1 MSAAEVIPERESEVA
16 LTGQRETAV
25 MIRNASK
32 GKELKKLAE
41 LTIKMGKAAKRQ
53 IRWRVAAGMPKRG
66 MVGNCNA
73 CADISRRWQ

>member
-1 MSAAEVIPERESEVA
+1 MIDCSDGLPMSAAEVIPERESEVA

-41 LTIKMGKAAKRQ
+41 LTIKMGKAAQ
-53 IRWRVAAGMPKRG
+53 AANSLE
-66 MVGNCNA
+66 VSSWNA
-73 CADISRRWQ
+73 QARHGG